1 MIVFHCQL
9 VCYDYNLWDCI
20 SSLKRSQE
28 NSHLVC
34 SCWNDYRISKKND
47 LQWTCT
53 DKNIR
58 AHNTVNLRQMISSS
72 RSLLLS
78 DEITYWLRTS
88 LRTTKIW
95 REKKEKP
102 TLPMNNNFCSDIWI
116 RIWRKQTERPSNH
129 VSTVKNA
136 VCGVMIYIF
145 LVYIRKLLPIDY
157 HVKTSSYIAS
167 VGEYVFTLWL
177 QYSHNQRISNWT
189 DTYGMWW
196 KGWSA
201 SWNGCRPM

>member
-1 MIVFHCQL
+1 MTIGFQRKTIYSGLVQIKISEHTTQL
-9 VCYDYNLWDCI
+9 ILGRW
-20 SSLKRSQE
+20 SLAVEVYSYQMKR
-28 NSHLVC
+28 
-34 SCWNDYRISKKND
+34 
-47 LQWTCT
+47 
-53 DKNIR
+53 
-58 AHNTVNLRQMISSS
+58 
-72 RSLLLS
+72 
-78 DEITYWLRTS
+78 TYWLRTS